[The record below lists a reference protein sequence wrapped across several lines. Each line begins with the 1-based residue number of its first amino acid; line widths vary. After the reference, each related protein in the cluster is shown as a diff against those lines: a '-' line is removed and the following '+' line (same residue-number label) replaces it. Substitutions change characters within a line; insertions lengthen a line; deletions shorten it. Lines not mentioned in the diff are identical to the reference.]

1 MSTQKIHR
9 ASFGLVFYCVS
20 EGLAP
25 KNEKN
30 KNLYSRI
37 NERLETIKTFNFRE
51 DSKNKNSETTLI
63 VFKNMVLQ
71 PIIYIALNLSYVRN
85 IL

>member
-1 MSTQKIHR
+1 M
-9 ASFGLVFYCVS
+9 VFYRVS

>member
-1 MSTQKIHR
+1 M
-9 ASFGLVFYCVS
+9 VFYRIS
-20 EGLAP
+20 EALAP

>member
-1 MSTQKIHR
+1 M
-9 ASFGLVFYCVS
+9 VFYRVS

-37 NERLETIKTFNFRE
+37 NERLETIKTFNIRE

-85 IL
+85 ILW

>member
-1 MSTQKIHR
+1 M
-9 ASFGLVFYCVS
+9 VFYCVS
-20 EGLAP
+20 EGLAS

>member
-1 MSTQKIHR
+1 M
-9 ASFGLVFYCVS
+9 VFYRIS
-20 EGLAP
+20 EALAP

-85 IL
+85 ILW